1 MFIIWLLVI
10 KMIFYFI
17 FIFPVV
23 FLLIL
28 FLRKVIYTSTTNF
41 NDSWADRHWV
51 MPHDEGRHLVA
62 GS

>member
-41 NDSWADRHWV
+41 ND
-51 MPHDEGRHLVA
+51 L
-62 GS
+62 